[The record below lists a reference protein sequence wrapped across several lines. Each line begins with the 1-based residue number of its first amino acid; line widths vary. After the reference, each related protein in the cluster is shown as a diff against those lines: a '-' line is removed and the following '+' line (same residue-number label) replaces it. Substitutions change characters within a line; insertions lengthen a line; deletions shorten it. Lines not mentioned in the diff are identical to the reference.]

1 MVAFSRLSRG
11 DRQPAKVAAKT
22 QHTQTNTKYSTTGT
36 YVIPMD
42 LTLRTATIQPHAE
55 TGRWARIDNANK
67 CSNHLVSAD
76 VISLDP
82 ILNVLANVTVV
93 HNTHDVTV
101 VTSNRSH
108 RQPINRTAVRGR
120 PSMAATART
129 IFGTPMPQYLNALTI
144 AANKVIADTGAPAI
158 FIMDNAEVDNK
169 GITTKPLKINFPDGT
184 TIWSTHN
191 CNIKIP
197 GLPQILTGHIVP
209 SLKIASLIGI

>member
-93 HNTHDVTV
+93 HNDDDVTI
-101 VTSNRSH
+101 VTSNRPPH
-108 RQPINRTAVRGR
+108 QTTNRTAARGQ
-120 PSMAATART
+120 PSMAATARS
-129 IFGTPMPQYLNALTI
+129 IFGTPMPQYLNGLTI
-144 AANKVIADTGAPAI
+144 AANKAIADTGATAI
-158 FIMDNAEVDNK
+158 FIMDNADVDNK
-169 GITTKPLKINFPDGT
+169 RIAAKPL
-184 TIWSTHN
+184 
-191 CNIKIP
+191 
-197 GLPQILTGHIVP
+197 Q
-209 SLKIASLIGI
+209 